1 MPVARTPPQQTSAQ
15 TQPLLHCV
23 SEPNLNFAERAD
35 MDEHNVTVRTKRK
48 LSETSTDL
56 DSRLSSFMSE
66 MRAMFI
72 DFRNEQEGKIEK
84 LISAVEQ
91 IKMQN
96 CEIQHSVEFLS
107 HNLDSLKE
115 QVQTLEK
122 EQNKNTQY
130 IQTLEEKIEKF
141 ESSARSTCIEIRNIP
156 PSKQESKTLL
166 LETVTKTLNTIQ
178 LSVQSH
184 EIRDVFRITSKDPGN
199 RPIIVDFTSVLMRD
213 RVIEGYKKYN
223 KNNSRLTTES
233 LRITGPVKP
242 IFISENLTPKMK
254 RLFFLTRDFAK
265 VNEFKYCWVS
275 HGKIF
280 LRKSDGLSLCPIRS
294 ESDLNKLK
302 INK

>member
-1 MPVARTPPQQTSAQ
+1 MPVDRTPPQQTSAQ

-56 DSRLSSFMSE
+56 DSRLSSFMSK
-66 MRAMFI
+66 MR
-72 DFRNEQEGKIEK
+72 
-84 LISAVEQ
+84 

-130 IQTLEEKIEKF
+130 IQNWKKKL
-141 ESSARSTCIEIRNIP
+141 RNLRVVP
-156 PSKQESKTLL
+156 DQLESKTLL

-242 IFISENLTPKMK
+242 IFISENLTSKMK